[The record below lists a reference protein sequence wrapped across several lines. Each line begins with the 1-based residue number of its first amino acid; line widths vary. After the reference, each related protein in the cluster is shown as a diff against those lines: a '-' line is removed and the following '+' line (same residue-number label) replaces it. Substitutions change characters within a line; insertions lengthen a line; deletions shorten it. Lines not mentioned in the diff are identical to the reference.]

1 MLGYLIYL
9 HVIFYNPKLEQKIFN
24 STLSLRRVMESCKDL
39 DFIAY
44 FIHGEP
50 DKKAIYSW
58 GGQ

>member
-9 HVIFYNPKLEQKIFN
+9 HVIFYSPKVEQKIFN
-24 STLSLRRVMESCKDL
+24 STLSRKVMESCKDL
-39 DFIAY
+39 DVLAN
-44 FIHGEP
+44 FIHGKP